1 MKFLLLIA
9 LAVPVL
15 AIVSCETT
23 TIVKPEP
30 TTVSETQTR
39 RTATSSSTYGGM
51 PDTVSTTETRSV
63 TAQ

>member
-9 LAVPVL
+9 LAVPVIT
-15 AIVSCETT
+15 IVSCETT

>member
-15 AIVSCETT
+15 AVVSCETT

-39 RTATSSSTYGGM
+39 RTSTSSSYGMM
-51 PDTVSTTETRSV
+51 PETSATTETRTV